1 MARLLSLLLFMFF
14 ISFGFAQNSY
24 DIDKRRG
31 KLFLNFGTEYRI
43 TLFFKGAKESQL
55 GIPTNIDA
63 QNSGPVLNF
72 NLDLFLTK
80 NFSLGF
86 GNGIRYDVITYDLS
100 QFDNINTVLPTNNDL
115 IFSFHFYA
123 DYHFKIFKKSEFFAR
138 VGRSLMN
145 YSTEFT
151 LNRTIQVPGNDV
163 GLLVSSSGNYSYGA
177 GHYAIGWKKNKL
189 SLLAGIYTSTT
200 TEYFEGENTFNIP
213 YLSIKYNLG
222 KL

>member
-86 GNGIRYDVITYDLS
+86 GNGIRYDVITYD
-100 QFDNINTVLPTNNDL
+100 
-115 IFSFHFYA
+115 
-123 DYHFKIFKKSEFFAR
+123 
-138 VGRSLMN
+138 
-145 YSTEFT
+145 FT
-151 LNRTIQVPGNDV
+151 SVRKFLN
-163 GLLVSSSGNYSYGA
+163 
-177 GHYAIGWKKNKL
+177 
-189 SLLAGIYTSTT
+189 
-200 TEYFEGENTFNIP
+200 
-213 YLSIKYNLG
+213 
-222 KL
+222 